1 MPLKYVKKT
10 PARLKQ
16 NKFGHYVLTKATIDT
31 TIKIDKDN
39 IAYELMKRRVAVIK
53 TSIIIKFEIIK

>member
-1 MPLKYVKKT
+1 M
-10 PARLKQ
+10 
-16 NKFGHYVLTKATIDT
+16 LTKATIDT

-53 TSIIIKFEIIK
+53 TSIIIKFEIIKQLSALSNKHLIFKGKKT